1 MKKLFY
7 LFFVLHTFQLVQAQ
21 DLKINAELKS
31 RYEYLNGFG
40 KMRPAPDSL
49 DNAASFISQRS
60 RISLVYNNPSKKL
73 VFGATLQDVRTWGA
87 TDQANIGDK
96 NNLGVHEFWGNIMF
110 SEHFSTKVG
119 RQELNYDNGRII
131 GSVDWSQQA
140 RSFDAAVLKYIDTTS
155 QIKIDFGLGYNTK
168 SQTLLQEVYD
178 LNNYK
183 SMQFIWLNKKFK
195 TFNASIL
202 FLNNGLEYTV
212 NPANPITIS
221 NRKIAYSQ
229 TIGGQVGI
237 SKSYFN
243 INIEGYNQIGKTS
256 GNKQT
261 SAWNLKIEIVAK
273 LSKHFSPVIG
283 SEWLSGTDM
292 DETDG
297 KNHSFNPLYGTN
309 HKFNGTMDYFYVGGR
324 WQNGIG
330 LADNYAGLRFKH
342 KNFDAECMAHLF
354 SSMANAISNN
364 ATLSKKLA
372 TEIDIIG
379 KYNLTEMIAFQSGFS
394 VLSGSSTLETLTAGS
409 TKSKLNTWAWMQII
423 IKPTLYN
430 SSKK

>member
-1 MKKLFY
+1 MKKWVY
-7 LFFVLHTFQLVQAQ
+7 IFFIMNTVQLVQAQ
-21 DLKINAELKS
+21 DFEINAELRS
-31 RYEYLNGFG
+31 RFENLNGYG
-40 KMRPAPDSL
+40 SMRPAIDSL
-49 DNAASFISQRS
+49 DNPSSFISQRS
-60 RISLVYNNPSKKL
+60 RISLSYNNPAKKL

-131 GSVDWSQQA
+131 GRVDWSQQG
-140 RSFDAAVLKYIDTTS
+140 RSFDAAVLKYLDTTS

-195 TFNASIL
+195 SFNASIL

-212 NPANPITIS
+212 NPTNPITIS

-261 SAWNLKIEIVAK
+261 SAWNLKIDLVAK
-273 LSKHFSPVIG
+273 LSKYFSPVLG

-309 HKFNGTMDYFYVGGR
+309 HKFNGSMDYFYAGGR
-324 WQNGIG
+324 WINGIG

-342 KNFDAECMAHLF
+342 KKFNAECMAHLF
-354 SSMANAISNN
+354 SSMVNAQSKN
-364 ATLSKKLA
+364 ATLSKNLA
-372 TEIDIIG
+372 TEIDIVG
-379 KYNLTEMIAFQSGFS
+379 KYTMSEIITIQSGFS
-394 VLSGSSTLETLTAGS
+394 FLTATSSLETLTSGS
-409 TKSKLNTWAWMQII
+409 TKNKLNTWAWLQLV
-423 IKPTLYN
+423 IKPTLFKTN
-430 SSKK
+430 KT